1 MSSNRKRVYES
12 GASKRAEKKR
22 KIEAATTNTKS
33 ISSFFERNAA
43 FTNSVLTSEET
54 ESIREAGVET
64 EPLPES
70 STSTSTSIASA
81 QEPQSHEISNKSAT
95 IESAKSLEIQF
106 DPSETC
112 PTDRGHFCETIND
125 SGVKR
130 LILEHGPCRPTDGFE
145 QVNADGSMTTNFSE
159 RYYNKYISNI
169 SVPRLWLCYSKEL
182 RKPYCEVCWL
192 FADRSLHNYESQRGW
207 INGVPGTGHN
217 LLEKIKRHENSSMHI
232 EAAAVYSRWKSG
244 KALDE
249 ENERKLRINS
259 LFWVKVLNRVI
270 TIILTLASLSLA
282 FRGHREEYK
291 DGICDGGNFL
301 GLVALLAEYDEVLSE
316 VPARAT
322 KYLSATIQ
330 NELIDLLAKAVRSSL
345 VKKINASPFWSIIL
359 DSTSD
364 VSRVDQLSVVIRWVQ
379 IEGDNCSVVESF
391 VGFVKV
397 TSPDAKGIASTAK
410 NFIETLGID
419 FGKIRG
425 QGYDGASV
433 MSGVH
438 AGVQSLIQE
447 ASSSSVPFVHC
458 GCHNLNLVINDAVDS
473 VVENKGFFWCAQRNF
488 QLLWTVFE

>member
-1 MSSNRKRVYES
+1 MSSNRKHVYES

-43 FTNSVLTSEET
+43 CTNSGLTSEET

-64 EPLPES
+64 ERLPES

-106 DPSETC
+106 DPYKTC

-130 LILEHGPCRPTDGFE
+130 VILEHGPCRPSDGFE

-217 LLEKIKRHENSSMHI
+217 LLEKIKRHENSSIHI

-259 LFWVKVLNRVI
+259 FWVKVLNRVI
-270 TIILTLASLSLA
+270 TIILTLASLSLD

-291 DGICDGGNFL
+291 DRICDGGNFL

-316 VPARAT
+316 VVALPARAT
-322 KYLSATIQ
+322 KYLSAAIQ
-330 NELIDLLAKAVRSSL
+330 NELIDLLAKAVRSSF
-345 VKKINASPFWSIIL
+345 VKKSNASPFWLIIL
-359 DSTSD
+359 DSLSD
-364 VSRVDQLSVVIRWVQ
+364 VFRVDQLSVVIRWVQ

-391 VGFVKV
+391 MGFVKV

-410 NFIETLGID
+410 KFIETLGID

-447 ASSSSVPFVHC
+447 ASSSPVPFVHC
-458 GCHNLNLVINDAVDS
+458 GCHSLNLVIMMP
-473 VVENKGFFWCAQRNF
+473 
-488 QLLWTVFE
+488 